1 LKYTSVLIEDHEA
14 LRKLMKQ
21 VKSARLSAAKKA
33 TALVLFFDLLDSHTK
48 AEEQSLYKVR
58 KGNEWLRPDILE
70 GLQEHRIAEEL
81 MVKIKRTKKP
91 DLKEAKIKVLCDYV
105 KHHLDEEEEKLFPH
119 FEKTISAAQSKKLQK
134 MYLTIRENTQK
145 KQTEISHGAL

>member
-1 LKYTSVLIEDHEA
+1 MKYTNVLIEDHVA

-21 VKSARLSAAKKA
+21 VKSSRLAPAKKEK
-33 TALVLFFDLLDSHTK
+33 ALLLFFDLLDSHTE
-48 AEEQSLYKVR
+48 AEEMSLYKVR
-58 KGNEWLRPDILE
+58 KENEWLRPDILE

-81 MVKIKRTKKP
+81 MVKIKRTKNP
-91 DLKEAKIKVLCDYV
+91 DLRQAKIKVLCDYV

-134 MYLTIRENTQK
+134 MYLSIRQKTQK
-145 KQTEISHGAL
+145 HPTDISHGAL